1 MKQMIQRTQ
10 KKKVIEDKLW
20 GTLKLKRTMRDEE
33 LLKETEKKKFKEERT
48 SWKNA
53 TYRNKLI

>member
-1 MKQMIQRTQ
+1 MIQRTQ